1 MTDGDT
7 PKIGQVWRYPYLW
20 SHEADAERLEG
31 MKHRPTAVSLLIT
44 NNEGEEV
51 VMLVPLTT
59 LEPENNPFAVEFPET
74 ELRRAG
80 LDPMVRA
87 WIIANE
93 YNFEAYKR
101 TYYLEPRAYKGQF
114 TMMFTKLVQGKLIEA
129 IKTRK
134 AKGVSRN

>member
-1 MTDGDT
+1 MTDSET

-20 SHEADAERLEG
+20 SHEADAGRIEG
-31 MKHRPTAVSLLIT
+31 AKQRPTAVSLLTT
-44 NNEGEEV
+44 NKEGEDV

-59 LEPENNPFAVEFPET
+59 LDPAGNPFAVKVPET

-80 LDPMVRA
+80 LDPAVQA
-87 WIIANE
+87 WVIANE

-101 TYYLEPRAYKGQF
+101 TYYLEPRAHQGQF
-114 TMMFTKLVQGKLIEA
+114 SSMFIKLVQGKMVEA
-129 IKTRK
+129 IKSRK

>member
-7 PKIGQVWRYPYLW
+7 LKIGQIWRYPYLW
-20 SHEADAERLEG
+20 WHEADAGRLEG
-31 MKHRPTAVSLLIT
+31 VKQRSTAVSLLTT

-51 VMLVPLTT
+51 VMLAPLTT
-59 LEPENNPFAVEFPET
+59 LEPGNNPFAVEVPET

-80 LDPMVRA
+80 LDPMVRV

-101 TYYLEPRAYKGQF
+101 TYYLEPHAYKGQF
-114 TMMFTKLVQGKLIEA
+114 TLMFTKLVQGKLIEA
-129 IKTRK
+129 IKARK
-134 AKGVSRN
+134 VKGVSRN